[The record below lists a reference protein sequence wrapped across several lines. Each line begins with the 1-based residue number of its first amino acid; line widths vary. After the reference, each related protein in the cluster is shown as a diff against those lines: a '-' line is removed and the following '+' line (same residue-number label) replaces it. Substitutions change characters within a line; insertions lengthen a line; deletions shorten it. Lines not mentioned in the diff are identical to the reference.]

1 MKLTGDKWNLA
12 NFLSYSR
19 IILIPLFIYLLAQG
33 DRKDDTFYLLWALI
47 VFMVAS
53 WTDFFDGWVARKLKQ
68 ESEFGKFIDP
78 IADKFLVIS
87 SLIAII
93 VLDRYMKAY
102 DFWMIFIIAGRD
114 VLITFMRWLAIKRG
128 RPLRTSRFGK
138 FKTAFQMLSIVIIVT
153 IYIEKRSKF
162 FELHESIP
170 YWIMLA
176 VTVMTALSGL
186 RYILTNWHL
195 FSPVKETGSEHEEK

>member
-19 IILIPLFIYLLAQG
+19 IILIPLFIYLLAI
-33 DRKDDTFYLLWALI
+33 KELMFALI
-47 VFMVAS
+47 VFGIAS
-53 WTDFFDGWVARKLKQ
+53 LTDFFDGWVARKFKQ

-93 VLDRYMKAY
+93 WLSDDFKIY
-102 DFWMIFIIAGRD
+102 DSWMIVIIAGRD
-114 VLITFMRWLAIKRG
+114 ILITVMRWLAIKRG
-128 RPLRTSRFGK
+128 KSLRTSRFGK
-138 FKTAFQMLSIVIIVT
+138 FKTAFQMLSIVIIIM
-153 IYIEKRSKF
+153 IYLAKKSKF
-162 FELHESIP
+162 FEVHVLVP

-176 VTVMTALSGL
+176 VTIMTALSGF
-186 RYILTNWHL
+186 RYLFTNWHL
-195 FSPVKETGSEHEEK
+195 FSREKANGEQVGQ